1 MIPLLGGLRVLTRTG
16 GLARCLPFSLARLKL
31 ASITVPA
38 VLAAIWAAL
47 VSGAFVGFGVGS
59 QHRNVVDAAM
69 MGHCDCG
76 DRPARRCPL
85 DLGESHRLR
94 RTDGRQRRRRLPARA
109 LPQPVPGFDVCLIGT
124 APMVLGGSPL
134 WSLAI
139 AAIAAGILLNS
150 MDAESLRAQQAEQR
164 KLVEE
169 QKKQRA
175 AAILAKQRKR

>member
-1 MIPLLGGLRVLTRTG
+1 MLGGLRVLTRTG
-16 GLARCLPFSLARLKL
+16 GLARCFPFSLARLKL

-38 VLAAIWAAL
+38 MLAAIWAAL

-59 QHRNVVDAAM
+59 QHRNVVEASM
-69 MGHCDCG
+69 MGVATAAIGLLAAVRWTSAKGVDYG
-76 DRPARRCPL
+76 
-85 DLGESHRLR
+85 
-94 RTDGRQRRRRLPARA
+94 
-109 LPQPVPGFDVCLIGT
+109 VPMVSSGAGAFPPGLFLNLFRGFDVCLIGT

-139 AAIAAGILLNS
+139 AAIVAGILLNS

-175 AAILAKQRKR
+175 AEMATRSNASAD